1 LFGCLR
7 STVSKVA
14 IIGGGISGLAAAFE
28 LTSRGVPFVLFERG
42 ARCGGVIL
50 TESVDGYIIDA
61 GPDALLTQKP
71 AALALCRELGIGDR
85 LAPQQARHTFVVR
98 DGHLQ
103 RLPEA
108 SVFGIPQRWM
118 PFATTRAFSLAGK
131 MRMAAECIIPS
142 QPPAGDESIAS
153 FIGRRFGQEA
163 VDYLAEPLLAGIHGG
178 DPAKLSMRASFPR
191 FLELESKY
199 GSVIRGLR
207 AAPQAPKAQSAPQAR
222 ATPFVALP
230 GGMAELTETL
240 LQQLPAGSI
249 RTRTTVD
256 DLSASPDGYVLRLTD
271 GTRVVAPAV
280 IVATPPR
287 IASTIVGGMDQRLGG
302 LCGQI
307 PSTSAVT
314 VALGYA
320 RTAVRHALHGT
331 GFVAPRREGFT
342 IRAASWVSSKWTGRA
357 PADRVLLRAYVGG
370 ATDPAAIDRPDP
382 EIIGQTIRDLRKLL
396 HIHGDP
402 ELVRVYRWRD
412 ATPQLVVGHQTTM
425 AEIERQLAAHP
436 GLAITASGFR
446 GTGIADCV
454 SDARKQAEVL
464 SSQLSVLSLER
475 ASEISARTLSA
486 CG

>member
-1 LFGCLR
+1 M
-7 STVSKVA
+7 SKVA

-42 ARCGGVIL
+42 PRCGGVIL

-71 AALALCRELGIGDR
+71 AALALCRELGIGDH

-98 DGHLQ
+98 DGRLQ

-108 SVFGIPQRWM
+108 SVFGIPQRWT
-118 PFATTRAFSLAGK
+118 PFVTTGAFSLAGK
-131 MRMAAECIIPS
+131 LRMAAECVIRP
-142 QPPAGDESIAS
+142 QPPASDESIAS

-178 DPAKLSMRASFPR
+178 DPAKLSMRAAFPR
-191 FLELESKY
+191 FLELEAKY

-207 AAPQAPKAQSAPQAR
+207 QGLTGSQTRGQSGGQTGGQ
-222 ATPFVALP
+222 TPFVALP
-230 GGMAELTETL
+230 GGMAALTEAL
-240 LQQLPAGSI
+240 MRVLPAGSI
-249 RTRTTVD
+249 RTRAIVD
-256 DLSASPDGYVLRLTD
+256 DLSPSPDGYVLRLAD

-287 IASTIVGGMDQRLGG
+287 IASTLVRGIDRRLAEV
-302 LCGQI
+302 CGQI

-314 VALGYA
+314 VALGYV
-320 RTAVRHALHGT
+320 RTAVRHPLHGT

-342 IRAASWVSSKWTGRA
+342 IRAASWVSSKWSGRA
-357 PADRVLLRAYVGG
+357 PADRTLLRAYVGG
-370 ATDPAAIDRPDP
+370 ASDPGAIDRTDP
-382 EIIGQTIRDLRKLL
+382 EIIGQTIQDLRKLL

-402 ELVRVYRWRD
+402 ELVRVYRWRE
-412 ATPQLVVGHQTTM
+412 ATPQLVVGHQATM

-436 GLAITASGFR
+436 GLAMTASGFR

-454 SDARKQAEVL
+454 SDARLQAAAI
-464 SSQLSVLSLER
+464 SAQLTAQSFAR
-475 ASEISARTLSA
+475 ASEISDRTLSA